1 MKKLM
6 SFVLAVFAII
16 VLAACSSNSP
26 KSVAEKAMKSIVDK
40 DYKTYVDL
48 IYFDKAKESP
58 EKVEKAKEQL
68 REMLQGKLEKSIKE
82 KGAIKSYKVVNE
94 EISEEGD
101 KAVVTFEVSYEDGKT
116 DSTAVQLVKDK
127 DGKWWLDLGK

>member
-68 REMLQGKLEKSIKE
+68 REMLQGKLEKSMKE

>member
-16 VLAACSSNSP
+16 ALAACSSNSP

-82 KGAIKSYKVVNE
+82 KGTIKSYKVVNE

>member
-16 VLAACSSNSP
+16 ALASCSSNSP

-48 IYFDKAKESP
+48 IYFDKAKKSP
-58 EKVEKAKEQL
+58 EDVEKAKEQL

>member
-16 VLAACSSNSP
+16 ALAACSSNSP

-48 IYFDKAKESP
+48 IYFDNAKKSP
-58 EKVEKAKEQL
+58 EDVEKAKEQL

>member
-1 MKKLM
+1 M

-16 VLAACSSNSP
+16 ALAACSSNSP

-68 REMLQGKLEKSIKE
+68 REMLQSKLEKSIKE

>member
-1 MKKLM
+1 M

-16 VLAACSSNSP
+16 ALAACSSNSP

-48 IYFDKAKESP
+48 IYFDKAKKSP
-58 EKVEKAKEQL
+58 EDVEKAKEQL

-116 DSTAVQLVKDK
+116 DSTAVQLVNDK

>member
-1 MKKLM
+1 M

-16 VLAACSSNSP
+16 ALAACSSNSP

-48 IYFDKAKESP
+48 IYFDNAKKSP
-58 EKVEKAKEQL
+58 EDVEKAKEQL

>member
-16 VLAACSSNSP
+16 ALAACSSNSP
-26 KSVAEKAMKSIVDK
+26 KSVAKKAMKSIVDK

-48 IYFDKAKESP
+48 IYFDNAKKSP
-58 EKVEKAKEQL
+58 EDVEKAKEQL

>member
-16 VLAACSSNSP
+16 ALAACSSNSP

-48 IYFDKAKESP
+48 IYFDKAKKSP
-58 EKVEKAKEQL
+58 EDVEKAKEQL

-116 DSTAVQLVKDK
+116 DSTAVQLVNDK

>member
-16 VLAACSSNSP
+16 ALAACSSNSP

-82 KGAIKSYKVVNE
+82 KGTIKSYKVVNE
-94 EISEEGD
+94 EISEDGD

>member
-16 VLAACSSNSP
+16 ALAACSSNSP

-82 KGAIKSYKVVNE
+82 KGASKSYKVVNE

-101 KAVVTFEVSYEDGKT
+101 KAVVTFEVRYEDGTT
-116 DSTAVQLVKDK
+116 DSTAVPLVKDT
-127 DGKWWLDLGK
+127 DGKCWLDSGK

>member
-68 REMLQGKLEKSIKE
+68 REMLQGKLEKSMKE

-101 KAVVTFEVSYEDGKT
+101 KAVVTFEVTYEDGKT